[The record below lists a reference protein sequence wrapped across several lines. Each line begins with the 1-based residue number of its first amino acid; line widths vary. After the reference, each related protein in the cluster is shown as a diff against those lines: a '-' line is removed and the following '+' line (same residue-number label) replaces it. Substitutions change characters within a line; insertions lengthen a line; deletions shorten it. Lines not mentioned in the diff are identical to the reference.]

1 MLILILENKFRV
13 LLYLKFLI
21 NYKKIGKN
29 IMAKIICAFLGLGKT
44 YLAKNYNNIIDHDI
58 TKYKYIKNV
67 NR

>member
-1 MLILILENKFRV
+1 
-13 LLYLKFLI
+13 
-21 NYKKIGKN
+21 
-29 IMAKIICAFLGLGKT
+29 MAKIICAFLGLGKT